1 MWFKQDNISLPE
13 EVHSPSSAFC
23 KEGRSWKDTGACFI
37 QQQLYSLYVCVL
49 PLAPPTPTSSKG
61 ICSKRATGTT
71 YMHPPGQPGNPAPA
85 LPPGCEPQ
93 TDSVHPTFPLFHGQR
108 YKLVCVYN
116 NCVLTAG
123 CRADRQSSPNGKHY
137 LWPSSP
143 SQRQGSVYCRQHNSR
158 WYQRACQRSTI
169 IRSHFN

>member
-1 MWFKQDNISLPE
+1 MSVCQRRSILHLLHPAKRAAPE
-13 EVHSPSSAFC
+13 RMLEQFVLFSSIC
-23 KEGRSWKDTGACFI
+23 TV
-37 QQQLYSLYVCVL
+37 YVCVL
-49 PLAPPTPTSSKG
+49 PLAPSTPASSKG
-61 ICSKRATGTT
+61 ICSKEATCSPQVSLATQPQPCHQAVSPRRAACIQ
-71 YMHPPGQPGNPAPA
+71 H
-85 LPPGCEPQ
+85 
-93 TDSVHPTFPLFHGQR
+93 FPFRGQR

>member
-1 MWFKQDNISLPE
+1 MFYSAAAVLRTTASRSAVFMPLSPPQLP
-13 EVHSPSSAFC
+13 P
-23 KEGRSWKDTGACFI
+23 
-37 QQQLYSLYVCVL
+37 
-49 PLAPPTPTSSKG
+49 APGGFAGK
-61 ICSKRATGTT
+61 ATGT
-71 YMHPPGQPGNPAPA
+71 HAGSPLRQP
-85 LPPGCEPQ
+85 EPCQ
-93 TDSVHPTFPLFHGQR
+93 RAASPRKVVWVVHFPVLQAK
-108 YKLVCVYN
+108 YKLAHVCVYN

-143 SQRQGSVYCRQHNSR
+143 SQRQGSVYCRQRNSR

>member
-1 MWFKQDNISLPE
+1 M
-13 EVHSPSSAFC
+13 
-23 KEGRSWKDTGACFI
+23 
-37 QQQLYSLYVCVL
+37 LYSAAAVLHTTVARSAVCVL
-49 PLAPPTPTSSKG
+49 PSPFQLP
-61 ICSKRATGTT
+61 
-71 YMHPPGQPGNPAPA
+71 PAPRGFA
-85 LPPGCEPQ
+85 VKGLQVLTCITQVSLINQPEPAGCEPQ
-93 TDSVHPTFPLFHGQR
+93 TGSADQIFPLFCRQR
-108 YKLVCVYN
+108 YKLVCVCVYN

>member
-1 MWFKQDNISLPE
+1 MIRSVCQRRSILHRLPSAKRADPE
-13 EVHSPSSAFC
+13 RTLEQFVLFSSSC
-23 KEGRSWKDTGACFI
+23 TVC
-37 QQQLYSLYVCVL
+37 VCVL
-49 PLAPPTPTSSKG
+49 PLAPPIP
-61 ICSKRATGTT
+61 
-71 YMHPPGQPGNPAPA
+71 PAPRGFA
-85 LPPGCEPQ
+85 VKGLQVLPCIPQVSLASQPEPQ
-93 TDSVHPTFPLFHGQR
+93 TGSLHQTLPLLHGQR
-108 YKLVCVYN
+108 QKLVCVYD

>member
-1 MWFKQDNISLPE
+1 MFY
-13 EVHSPSSAFC
+13 SAAAVLRTTVA
-23 KEGRSWKDTGACFI
+23 RSA
-37 QQQLYSLYVCVL
+37 VCVL

-61 ICSKRATGTT
+61 ICSKGATGT
-71 YMHPPGQPGNPAPA
+71 YVHHPGQPNKPAQAMPA
-85 LPPGCEPQ
+85 GCEPQ
-93 TDSVHPTFPLFHGQR
+93 TGSVDQTFLLFCKQR
-108 YKLVCVYN
+108 YKLVCVCVYN

>member
-1 MWFKQDNISLPE
+1 MFC
-13 EVHSPSSAFC
+13 SSAAVPRC
-23 KEGRSWKDTGACFI
+23 SWPAL
-37 QQQLYSLYVCVL
+37 QSVC
-49 PLAPPTPTSSKG
+49 PPVPPPIPTSSKG
-61 ICSKRATGTT
+61 ICSKGATGT
-71 YMHPPGQPGNPAPA
+71 YMHHPGRHNKQAQA
-85 LPPGCEPQ
+85 MSAGCEPQ
-93 TDSVHPTFPLFHGQR
+93 TGSLDQTFCRQR
-108 YKLVCVYN
+108 YKLFCVCVC

>member
-1 MWFKQDNISLPE
+1 MLEQFVLF
-13 EVHSPSSAFC
+13 SSSC
-23 KEGRSWKDTGACFI
+23 TVC
-37 QQQLYSLYVCVL
+37 VCVL

-61 ICSKRATGTT
+61 ICRKRATGTYT
-71 YMHPPGQPGNPAPA
+71 HPPAQPGKPAQA
-85 LPPGCEPQ
+85 LPAGCEPQ
-93 TDSVHPTFPLFHGQR
+93 TGSVHQTFPQFHGQR

-143 SQRQGSVYCRQHNSR
+143 SQRQGSVYCRQRNSR